1 MLNSLRLYGIKILLM
16 FYGKKTIYLT
26 LSVIFATSCA
36 SIPKR
41 ELSLRERVVLR
52 AERLVGAP
60 YKFGGA
66 DLNGFDCSGF
76 VYYVFFNEGILL
88 PRSTNEL
95 FKKGKTISIRRA
107 EKGDILFFK
116 IEKEN
121 LHVGI
126 YTGKRTFIH
135 ASSTGVKIDVLNK
148 FWKKRM
154 IKIKRV
160 I

>member
-1 MLNSLRLYGIKILLM
+1 ML
-16 FYGKKTIYLT
+16 YGKKIIYLI

-36 SIPKR
+36 SIPKKGF
-41 ELSLRERVVLR
+41 SLRERIVLR
-52 AERLVGAP
+52 AERVLGAP

-66 DLNGFDCSGF
+66 DLTGFDCSGF
-76 VYYVFFNEGILL
+76 VHYVFSNEGILL

-95 FKKGKTISIRRA
+95 LKKGKTVPMRRA
-107 EKGDILFFK
+107 QKGDILFFK

-135 ASSTGVKIDVLNK
+135 ASSTGVKMEVLNE